1 MSVPGGSV
9 RGVTEFAVDAPL
21 WQVENGS
28 WVFLSLPFPV
38 ADEVDDLTRGRQG
51 GFGSVRVEVTLGPTT
66 WRTSLFPDKRAETYV
81 LPVKK
86 AVRAAADVAVGDVVH
101 VRLRLVDV

>member
-1 MSVPGGSV
+1 MP
-9 RGVTEFAVDAPL
+9 EFEVDVPL
-21 WQVENGS
+21 WRSENGS
-28 WVFLSLPFPV
+28 WVFGSLPFDV
-38 ADEVDDLTRGRQG
+38 ADEVDDVTRGRQG

-66 WRTSLFPDKRAETYV
+66 WRTSLFPDKGRETFV

-86 AVRAAADVAVGDVVH
+86 AVRTAAGVEPGDVVR

>member
-1 MSVPGGSV
+1 MP
-9 RGVTEFAVDAPL
+9 EFACDVPL

-28 WVFLSLPFPV
+28 WVFASLPFDV

-66 WRTSLFPDKRAETYV
+66 WRTSLFPDKGRETFV
-81 LPVKK
+81 LPVKR
-86 AVRAAADVAVGDVVH
+86 AVRTAAGVAVGDVVH

>member
-1 MSVPGGSV
+1 MSAAAGSV
-9 RGVTEFAVDAPL
+9 ARVAQFEIDAPL
-21 WQVENGS
+21 WTTPNGS

-51 GFGSVRVEVTLGPTT
+51 GFGSVRVEVTLGPST
-66 WRTSLFPDKRAETYV
+66 WRTSLFPDKGRETYV

-86 AVRAAADVAVGDVVH
+86 AVRTAAGVADGDVVH

>member
-1 MSVPGGSV
+1 VTRYEVDVELLQNEGS
-9 RGVTEFAVDAPL
+9 
-21 WQVENGS
+21 S
-28 WVFLSLPFPV
+28 WVFVALPFGV

-66 WRTSLFPDKRAETYV
+66 WRTSLFPDKVRETYL

-86 AVRAAADVAVGDVVH
+86 PVRVAAGVDVGDTVH
-101 VRLRLVDV
+101 VALRLVEV

>member
-1 MSVPGGSV
+1 MSAGLGSV
-9 RGVTEFAVDAPL
+9 APVAEFEVDVPL

-28 WVFLSLPFPV
+28 WVFASLPFDV

-66 WRTSLFPDKRAETYV
+66 WRTSLFPDRRRETFV

-86 AVRAAADVAVGDVVH
+86 AVRAAADVAVGDTVR
-101 VRLRLVDV
+101 VRLRLVDA

>member
-1 MSVPGGSV
+1 MAPGSVP
-9 RGVTEFAVDAPL
+9 RVTEYEVDVPL

-28 WVFLSLPFPV
+28 WVFVALPFPV
-38 ADEVDDLTRGRQG
+38 ADEVDELTRGRQG

-66 WRTSLFPDKRAETYV
+66 WRTSLFPDKDRKTYV

-86 AVRAAADVAVGDVVH
+86 AVRTAADVTVGDVVH
-101 VRLRLVDV
+101 LRLRLVDV